1 MWITLHRTYIWDP
14 CFLFPLWNSLY
25 YIYFK
30 KKIGYIIL
38 KITLFSIFPFCRP
51 SAYTYH
57 NPPFLPE
64 PLLMTVV
71 PPMPSVSVD
80 FTKYAETRRS
90 GAEGSI
96 NYLPLSWPQLEG
108 ALGTFSLI
116 TRFSLQ
122 LKLHTCCS
130 SSAPCGLEPCISLSR
145 SLLTSPS
152 FTPTW
157 VFIALVAQVVPAK
170 VLWSLGQTIRE
181 RSVFPLWDPPIK
193 SSGSHFHLRTADSST
208 HSNIIH
214 FTCVNWI
221 KTLEYVLSSTHWS
234 QQDFPSLGNLN

>member
-1 MWITLHRTYIWDP
+1 MDHPPSDLHMRP
-14 CFLFPLWNSLY
+14 MLSVSAMKFPILHISQ
-25 YIYFK
+25 

-51 SAYTYH
+51 LAFTYH

-108 ALGTFSLI
+108 ALGAFSLS

-145 SLLTSPS
+145 SLLTTPS

-157 VFIALVAQVVPAK
+157 VFIALVTQVVSANI
-170 VLWSLGQTIRE
+170 LWSLVQTTRESPFFRCGILQSRVPVVTFTCVLQIRV
-181 RSVFPLWDPPIK
+181 RIP
-193 SSGSHFHLRTADSST
+193 T
-208 HSNIIH
+208 IH
-214 FTCVNWI
+214 FTDVNWI
-221 KTLEYVLSSTHWS
+221 KTLEYALSSTHWS
-234 QQDFPSLGNLN
+234 QHDFPSLGILN